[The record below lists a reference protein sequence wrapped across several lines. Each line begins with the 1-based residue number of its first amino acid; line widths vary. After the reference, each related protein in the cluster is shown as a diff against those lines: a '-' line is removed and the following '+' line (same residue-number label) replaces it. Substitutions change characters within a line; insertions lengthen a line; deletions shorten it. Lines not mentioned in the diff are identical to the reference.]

1 MVLRLGFSKMF
12 LFFFAASTRT
22 KRKPKN
28 PQSFYPKLCLE
39 NSLTQNRTP
48 KNPLT
53 ISLAETQQTRKSKV
67 NYYFSNVYLVKAEAF
82 VSFKVSAHKPHLSSR
97 VRVLRFSLFSSTS
110 SHSNGNNEM

>member
-82 VSFKVSAHKPHLSSR
+82 VSFKVSAHK
-97 VRVLRFSLFSSTS
+97 VFSPRK
-110 SHSNGNNEM
+110 SNPNKP